1 MEDRLMTVKQ
11 EKRSKRSLSRRVIRS
26 VAISCAILGLLIQLI
41 GIILYGVILA
51 REYETVA
58 ENTAQQANMSVR
70 HGSGFTLLID
80 QIMSVYTSLTKEER
94 EAMEPE
100 AYRALYTEIVN
111 CPPAEASGLVTP
123 Q

>member
-1 MEDRLMTVKQ
+1 MEDRLMAVKQ

-41 GIILYGVILA
+41 GIIHYGVILA

-58 ENTAQQANMSVR
+58 ENAAQQANMSVR
-70 HGSGFTLLID
+70 HGSGFTVLKEQVMD
-80 QIMSVYTSLTKEER
+80 VYTSFTQEER

-100 AYRALYTEIVN
+100 ACRALYAEIVN
-111 CPPAEASGLVTP
+111 CPPTGASGLVTP
-123 Q
+123 K